1 MLCELR
7 DEPTVELLQFSV
19 QIRYPEPVIA
29 PKVGQRPIS
38 PYAEQ
43 VSLRL
48 NRFFPLLAYFTER
61 TAGFI
66 IRLLLGFA
74 EYQVILRQAGIRL
87 DLNLLQFIE

>member
-1 MLCELR
+1 MEF
-7 DEPTVELLQFSV
+7 LQLSV

-29 PKVGQRPIS
+29 SKVGQCPIPS
-38 PYAEQ
+38 YAEQ

-74 EYQVILRQAGIRL
+74 EHQVILRQAGIRL